1 MEFLT
6 LVSLIHFCSVVCKN
20 LTCTWCFLLIFVRT
34 MKNKHVR
41 NLSLTCEIDYDLN
54 FSIFYFNLS
63 SARVSSTIIVDIY
76 FPFIIFKYLSVFR
89 PKVSSQDP
97 YSIWEHMVV
106 YSVVLFKVQKSIIFY
121 SIVVSIEELL
131 KLARLWKVET
141 KKFRKLQFF

>member
-6 LVSLIHFCSVVCKN
+6 LVSLIYFCSVVCKN

-54 FSIFYFNLS
+54 FWIFYFNLS

-76 FPFIIFKYLSVFR
+76 FPFIIFKYSSVFR
-89 PKVSSQDP
+89 PISSKSRSLFYLRTYGSLLSCAFQSTKIYNFLFNSGFNWRTAKVCTTLESKNQE
-97 YSIWEHMVV
+97 I
-106 YSVVLFKVQKSIIFY
+106 
-121 SIVVSIEELL
+121 
-131 KLARLWKVET
+131 
-141 KKFRKLQFF
+141 

>member
-6 LVSLIHFCSVVCKN
+6 LVSLIHFCSDVVCKN

-97 YSIWEHMVV
+97 YSIWEHMICSLLSCAFQSTKI
-106 YSVVLFKVQKSIIFY
+106 YNFLFNSGFNWRIAKVSTTLKSRNKEI
-121 SIVVSIEELL
+121 
-131 KLARLWKVET
+131 
-141 KKFRKLQFF
+141 